1 MEVQVGELFRK
12 WSEDDEK
19 LSVGIEKLALEL
31 GPVVYQEMLR
41 QLTSKTYDQE
51 TARLHWQQAMQH
63 RERLFPGGPPFN
75 RLRPALLDY
84 LHSVV
89 REMRDPRIVEADLLE
104 NIRQASITDGLTG
117 LYHQTYFKSHLE
129 KLASGQAESASNR
142 FAVVLF
148 DLDHFKQYNDRC
160 GHLAGDHALKLTAE
174 ILQLNLRPGDLA
186 CRYGGEEFA
195 LLLHRTNIHEAFD
208 LAERFRIALEE
219 TIFPGQEL
227 LDRRNLTI
235 SGGIAICP
243 DDSTSAA
250 ELLTRADEELY
261 RAKEQRNLIS
271 PSLNGPRR
279 EVRHQMQSVVEFT
292 LDPQKPFQPGLSF
305 DISRT
310 GLSFGC
316 SQEQILSGTTICMR
330 LKRPFWPTNCELRG
344 TVCNIQKRGD
354 TGMVRVGLEFVEI
367 PETIWVLLP
376 ERPRLFQK
384 FKNIQDEPAIYHA
397 AS

>member
-1 MEVQVGELFRK
+1 MENQIRELFQQ
-12 WSEDDEK
+12 WGDDDEK
-19 LSVGIEKLALEL
+19 LLVNIDKLTKAN
-31 GPVVYQEMLR
+31 GPAAYQEILR
-41 QLTSKTYDQE
+41 QLTSKSYDPK
-51 TARLHWQQAMQH
+51 TACEHWQKAMQH
-63 RERLFPGGPPFN
+63 RDRLFPGEHTGK
-75 RLRPALLDY
+75 RMRPALLDY
-84 LHSVV
+84 LHTVAH
-89 REMRDPRIVEADLLE
+89 EMRDPRIVEAGHLE

-129 KLASGQAESASNR
+129 KLTGGQTGTASNR
-142 FAVVLF
+142 FAVILF

-195 LLLHRTNIHEAFD
+195 ILLPRTNINEAFD

-219 TIFPGQEL
+219 TVFPGQDL

-235 SGGIAICP
+235 SGGIAVCP
-243 DDSTSAA
+243 DSATTA
-250 ELLTRADEELY
+250 VELLAHADEELY

-271 PSLNGPRR
+271 PSQNGQRR
-279 EVRHQMQSVVEFT
+279 EIRHKMQSLVEFA
-292 LDPQKPFQPGLSF
+292 LDPQDSFYPGLSF

-316 SQEQILSGTTICMR
+316 SLEKIPAGTTICLR
-330 LKRPFWPTNCELRG
+330 LKKPFWATDCDLRG
-344 TVCNIQKRGD
+344 TVRNIQKRGN
-354 TGMVRVGLEFVEI
+354 TGMVRVGLEFAEI

-376 ERPRLFQK
+376 ERPRVFDK
-384 FKNIQDEPAIYHA
+384 FKNLENETNLYYA